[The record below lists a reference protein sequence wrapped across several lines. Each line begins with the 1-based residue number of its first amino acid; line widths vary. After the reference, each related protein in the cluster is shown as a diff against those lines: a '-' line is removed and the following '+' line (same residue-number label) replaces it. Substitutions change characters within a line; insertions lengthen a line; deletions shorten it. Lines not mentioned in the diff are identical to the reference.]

1 MKQDLLGVKKLIEMD
16 YARKVKTFRALP
28 IEKKNIMIGDSMVAY
43 INLSHYGLDL
53 INMGIAGDTTIGVIE
68 RLDAVLRIKPEIVF
82 VNVGSNDLVLTHH
95 SLEEIVLNIKRIFEK
110 LSTFSKVYILS
121 LTPVNESVE
130 DVNLLYIGGR
140 KNEDI
145 YAINQKLRMLFKDC
159 YIDTS
164 DILKDESLKLNKAY
178 TTDGIHLNHQ
188 GYSIWIEKIKN
199 LVD

>member
-28 IEKKNIMIGDSMVAY
+28 IEKKNIIIGDSMVAY
-43 INLSHYGLDL
+43 INLSQYGLDL

-130 DVNLLYIGGR
+130 DVNLLYVGGR

>member
-43 INLSHYGLDL
+43 INLSQYGLDL

-130 DVNLLYIGGR
+130 DVNLLYVGGR

>member
-28 IEKKNIMIGDSMVAY
+28 IEKKNIIIGDSMVAY
-43 INLSHYGLDL
+43 INLSQYGLDL

-130 DVNLLYIGGR
+130 DVNLLYVGGR

-188 GYSIWIEKIKN
+188 GYSIWIEKIKKSR
-199 LVD
+199 

>member
-43 INLSHYGLDL
+43 INLSQYGLDL

-130 DVNLLYIGGR
+130 DVNLLYVGGR

-188 GYSIWIEKIKN
+188 GYSIWIEIIKN

>member
-28 IEKKNIMIGDSMVAY
+28 IEKKNIIIGDSMVAY

>member
-28 IEKKNIMIGDSMVAY
+28 IEKKNIIIGDSMVAY
-43 INLSHYGLDL
+43 INLSQYGLDL

-130 DVNLLYIGGR
+130 DVNLLYVGGR

-188 GYSIWIEKIKN
+188 GYSIWIEIIKN